1 MKKLFTFF
9 TLIFLHLISYHAHA
23 QYTLEQ
29 IDMSYDTLAPFNTY
43 VMDINNRG
51 FVCGY
56 YTNTNGDNIGFIVT
70 RKGVQFD
77 IDNNVIVASFD
88 NKIVSINDND
98 VALVSST
105 IGGVTTLYKI
115 YVADEA
121 ISAPVLVT
129 GLGQNP
135 VNALK
140 INNKNDI
147 SGWYQGV
154 NSRWLFILHDSIIP
168 VGMPQW
174 QASRYMPAATFYN
187 TWGAGMDTNN
197 VIAGFY
203 LDAPNY
209 YPFLY
214 DATANSYQTL
224 IAPTKTK
231 VWDMNNGHT
240 LVGEYQQANGYYMA
254 CYGTVTGNNM
264 NATSMAPIFHN
275 NTIQSVANG
284 INDKGHIVGS
294 FLDPNTNKWK
304 GFIYRPGQDKY
315 EYPGYSFTKH
325 TWKTYNGLDLTPG
338 NTDAHWNGDFFDQY
352 IDYDLFDPYM
362 FNGLPLND
370 NKIIKKY
377 KKPHIPNTLH
387 PDWKSFAIE
396 TDKYYTP
403 NGSPNVQNLYKYV
416 KKYQMFDKYV
426 KYIRKYA
433 DTGRFNGDCY
443 GFSITS
449 LLSYCNPASLNSR
462 YNLPLNTNLSSFT
475 NMDSVSK
482 SAITRGQLLQFNKVL
497 QNLYPDGIFQWAGL
511 YRTKTYMSDT
521 AQKVNIRTFSFT
533 LNDSGKV
540 GGHAV
545 FPYQIKTP
553 QKLPFKDP
561 VSLVTQADTL
571 MVYDSNYPLDSTQ
584 FIAIRSD
591 WNYIDTGYYS
601 DYYDVMY
608 VNFNEPTYTEIMN
621 YPFASLK
628 PSRNIDT
635 TYDFSLSTGTDYTIA
650 NGGLFCTLLN
660 GNYVNQISKLKPML
674 GTGLEAF
681 YPLYFNADSLDGYAI
696 DLKNYADSVMS
707 ITQTS
712 DDISMGISRNA
723 LPAENDHLSVA
734 NRQISYGNPE
744 NTNKYITCHY
754 VQTADGDPQAVN
766 ILVDSLSI
774 VANDTVITRILHDY
788 SYQIIHPGAA
798 ATVYNLEMYVL
809 YNDSIKLFVANN
821 LSLGGS
827 TSHLI
832 DPYYAGANGT
842 QTVIYVDNGLN
853 GNNDDTLFI
862 PESPLSS
869 NDVFRNVSYMQ
880 LYPNPASKNITIS
893 INENKEA
900 AYTAVLADMYGK
912 ITDRMQIAH
921 QPGTTLHTFDISAKS
936 TGVYYV
942 VVYDKDK
949 KALFMQK
956 VVKQ

>member
-1 MKKLFTFF
+1 MKKLLTFF
-9 TLIFLHLISYHAHA
+9 SVIVLSLWVGKVRA

-29 IDMSYDTLAPFNTY
+29 VDMSYDTLAPFHTY
-43 VMDINNRG
+43 MMDINNRG
-51 FVCGY
+51 YMCGY
-56 YTNTNGDNIGFIVT
+56 YTNAQGDNIGFIFT
-70 RKGVQFD
+70 RKGVQFE
-77 IDNNVIVASFD
+77 IDNNVIVGSFD
-88 NKIVSINDND
+88 NKVVSINDND

-105 IGGVTTLYKI
+105 VGGVTTLYKF
-115 YVADEA
+115 YVVDEA

-135 VNALK
+135 ISALK

-154 NSRWLFILHDSIIP
+154 NSRWLFVLHDSIIP
-168 VGMPQW
+168 AGLPQW
-174 QASRYMPAATFYN
+174 QASRYMPAATYYN
-187 TWGAGMDTNN
+187 TWGGGMDTNN

-214 DATANSYQTL
+214 DATANTYQTL
-224 IAPTKTK
+224 IAPAKTK

-240 LVGEYQQANGYYMA
+240 MVGEYQQANGTYMA

-264 NATSMAPIFHN
+264 NATSLAPIFHS

-284 INDKGHIVGS
+284 INDKGYIVGS
-294 FLDPNTNKWK
+294 FLDPNTGKWK

-315 EYPGYSFTKH
+315 EFPGYSFTKH
-325 TWKTYNGLDLTPG
+325 TWMTYNGADLTPG

-370 NKIIKKY
+370 NKIIQKY

-387 PDWKSFAIE
+387 PDWRSFAIE
-396 TDKYYTP
+396 TDKFYSP
-403 NGSPNVQNLYKYV
+403 NGSPNVKNLYKYI

-449 LLSYCNPASLNSR
+449 LIHYVNPNGLNAR
-462 YNLPLNTNLSSFT
+462 YGLPLNTDLSTFS

-482 SAITRGQLLQFNKVL
+482 GAVTRGQLLQFNKVL
-497 QNLYPDGIFQWAGL
+497 DNLYPDGIFQWAGL

-533 LNDSGKV
+533 LNDNGDI

-545 FPYQIKTP
+545 FPWAIKTP
-553 QKLPFKDP
+553 QKLPFKNP
-561 VSLVTQADTL
+561 VSLVTESDTL
-571 MVYDSNYPLDSTQ
+571 MLYDSNFPLDSTQ
-584 FIAIRSD
+584 FMTVRSD

-601 DYYDVMY
+601 DNYDVMY
-608 VNFNEPTYTEIMN
+608 VDFNEPTYTEIMN

-628 PSRNIDT
+628 PTRNIDT
-635 TYDFSLSTGTDYTIA
+635 TYDFTLSTGTDFSIE
-650 NGGLFCTLLN
+650 NGGLFCTMNN
-660 GNYVNQISKLKPML
+660 GTYTNGINKLHAMN
-674 GTGLEAF
+674 GSGIRAF
-681 YPLYFNADSLDGYAI
+681 FPLYFTADSLDAYAVTT
-696 DLKNYADSVMS
+696 NHYADSVMS
-707 ITQTS
+707 LTQTS

-723 LPAENDHLSVA
+723 LPAEFDHMTVK

-744 NTNKYITCHY
+744 NFSKYLTGHY

-766 ILVDSLSI
+766 LIVDSLI
-774 VANDTVITRILHDY
+774 LVANDTVITRVPHDY
-788 SYQIIHPGAA
+788 SYQIIHPAGAA
-798 ATVYNLEMYVL
+798 TSYNLEMYVL
-809 YNDSIKLFVANN
+809 YNDSIKLFVANDLPLDVN
-821 LSLGGS
+821 

-832 DPYYAGANGT
+832 DPYYVGANGT
-842 QTVIYVDNGLN
+842 QTVIFVDNGLN
-853 GNNDDTLFI
+853 SSDDDTLFI
-862 PESPLSS
+862 PESPLEV
-869 NDVFRNVSYMQ
+869 NQAFQNVSYVK
-880 LYPNPASKNITIS
+880 LFPNPANDVVNIS
-893 INENKEA
+893 IQESSDQ
-900 AYTAVLADMYGK
+900 AYTLVVADVYGK
-912 ITDRMQIAH
+912 IVDRQQIMH
-921 QPGTTLHTFDISAKS
+921 RQSLSTHTIDLKGKS
-936 TGVYYV
+936 QGVYYV
-942 VVYDKDK
+942 MLYDKNK
-949 KALFMQK
+949 KALFMEK
-956 VVKQ
+956 LMRK